1 MLDATL
7 TATLKTY
14 LERVTEPIELAA
26 SLDDSPAAGQT
37 RELLAEIA
45 ALSDKITVTSEDNE
59 RRPSFAIKRV
69 GSDIAVR
76 FAGVPLGHEFTSLV
90 LALLQVGGVAPK
102 VSDELAQQVRDL
114 PGEHHFETYM
124 SLTCQNC
131 PDVVQAL
138 NAMSVLNPRITH
150 VTIEGGAFQGE
161 IESRKV
167 LAVPTVYRNGELF
180 GQGRM
185 TLEEIVGKL
194 DSGAAARDAQ
204 RLEAMDPFDVL
215 VVGGGPAGAAAAIYA
230 SRKGIRTGIVAERFG
245 GQVMDTMAIENFISV
260 THTEGPKL
268 AAALEE
274 HVRSYEVEVMELQ
287 RAAALTP
294 AAEPG
299 GLAQVRL
306 DNGAVLLARTVILA
320 TGARWRH
327 MGVPGEEDYRNKGV
341 TFCPHCDGPLFKG
354 KRVAVIGGGNSGIE
368 AAIDLAGVVGHVTV
382 LEFMDE
388 LRADAV
394 LQRKLYSLPNVEVIL
409 SAKTT
414 EVLGNGEQVTG
425 LDYEDRATGAS
436 RHLDLEGIFVQ
447 IGLLPNT
454 EWLADALTLTPRKEI
469 VIDDR
474 GQTSATG
481 IFAAGD
487 CTTTPYKQIV
497 ISLGAGA
504 TAALGAFDHLIRS
517 TAPEASLVD
526 A

>member
-1 MLDATL
+1 
-7 TATLKTY
+7 
-14 LERVTEPIELAA
+14 
-26 SLDDSPAAGQT
+26 
-37 RELLAEIA
+37 
-45 ALSDKITVTSEDNE
+45 
-59 RRPSFAIKRV
+59 
-69 GSDIAVR
+69 
-76 FAGVPLGHEFTSLV
+76 
-90 LALLQVGGVAPK
+90 
-102 VSDELAQQVRDL
+102 
-114 PGEHHFETYM
+114 M

-150 VTIEGGAFQGE
+150 VAIEGGAFQGE

-194 DSGAAARDAQ
+194 DSGAAARDAE
-204 RLEAMDPFDVL
+204 RLGAMEPFDVL

-245 GQVMDTMAIENFISV
+245 GQVMDTMAIENFVSV
-260 THTEGPKL
+260 QHTEGPKL

-294 AAEPG
+294 ATEPG
-299 GLAQVRL
+299 GLAEVRL
-306 DNGAVLLARTVILA
+306 DNGAVLRSRTVIIS

-394 LQRKLYSLPNVEVIL
+394 LQRKLYSMPNVEVIL

-414 EVLGNGEQVTG
+414 EVLGNGDQVTG
-425 LDYEDRATGAS
+425 LDYEDRTTGQS

-454 EWLADALTLTPRKEI
+454 DWLGDAVTLSPRKEI
-469 VIDDR
+469 VIDER
-474 GQTSATG
+474 GQTSAPG
-481 IFAAGD
+481 VFAAGD
-487 CTTTPYKQIV
+487 CTTVPYKQIV

-504 TAALGAFDHLIRS
+504 TAALGAFDHLIRT
-517 TAPEASLVD
+517 TAPAEQPAAASV
-526 A
+526 